1 MSQSALLKSRTARAQ
16 ERQQRLLERRREEL
30 ADAGGMS
37 RHERLL
43 EVRSRAEREARTPR
57 P

>member
-57 P
+57 L